1 MEEMIADFFV
11 DSKQKDSRDVRVH
24 NNDAKFLRSS
34 YDFLYHTRSNRP
46 ILAMHRVHYESSVTY
61 IHTRMRAFVT
71 LFSLH

>member
-11 DSKQKDSRDVRVH
+11 ATKQKLLRDERVR

-46 ILAMHRVHYESSVTY
+46 ILAMHRGHYESSVTY
-61 IHTRMRAFVT
+61 IHTYVRAFVT